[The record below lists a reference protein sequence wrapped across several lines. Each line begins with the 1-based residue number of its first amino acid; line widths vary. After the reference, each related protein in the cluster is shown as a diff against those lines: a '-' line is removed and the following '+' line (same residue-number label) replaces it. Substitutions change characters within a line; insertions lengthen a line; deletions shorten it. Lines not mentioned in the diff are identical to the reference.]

1 MQPLSPT
8 RMAKHVT
15 DRYLS
20 YLQSTFQFRDP
31 EFRASFERALKE
43 GSLSRGPFLE
53 ITPGFAEGAVM
64 PAMLASLLGNG
75 CDRGL
80 AQALGGERRLYA
92 HQDRAIRLAD
102 SGANVVVATGT
113 GSGKTEAFLIPI
125 LAHLYREHRA
135 GTLGPGVRA
144 LLLYPLN
151 ALANDQLR
159 RLNDISEKL
168 EQSGS
173 SFRFTFGRYVG
184 ETPERSNPR
193 SANQRTGELTSREE
207 MRETPP
213 HILITNYSMLEYLLL
228 RPRDSSLFDAG
239 RGATWTFLVLD
250 EAHQYRGSRGAEMAL
265 LVRRLKQR
273 LAEGGCQHALRCIAT
288 SATLAQGR
296 GDVPDIA
303 KFAAD
308 LFGEAFD
315 ADAVVL
321 AESAV
326 QQGASSG
333 QLSVRD
339 YDELG
344 KAISAEGQSNLDE
357 IAMVGRRLGVTTAP
371 ECDAQTALGRVLIRD
386 QRARRLMAA
395 ADGPVDLKK
404 LGAELFSDCEPG
416 ARLEHL
422 ATLVNLLA
430 QARDPATGAPLASAR
445 YHLLLRA
452 LDGVYLSYTPEKGVA
467 LERTSGEDQGEAF
480 EAGLCRECGQH
491 YLLGPRAVLR
501 DEYLSEPERDRSSE
515 RFGVRYLRPLDPG
528 DSEPDFTDSETG
540 LRSLCVECRRLGKDD
555 PGCGHSQ
562 SLTVVVEPMPTE
574 DERRDRISRCGRC
587 GYSGSDPVSEVVRGA
602 EGPNVVIATALFE
615 GLPRDR
621 RKILAFRDGRQEAA
635 FFAWYAEQ
643 THRQFVRR
651 ALLLEVVRRL
661 APQAGGQLSLD
672 DTAPHLRA
680 KLRDAGELDASVGEL
695 AALHEAWRGL
705 YRELLTD
712 QRRISLE
719 GVGLVR
725 WDLLWPPWH
734 ERALC
739 LLRERLALDEQG
751 VRDLAFLL
759 LDTLRARGAVELR
772 TPDGIALQWADLE
785 LRNPQASARVGNPR
799 TDRTVVSWDDPRTG
813 RAALLGRILEARGVS
828 RDSAQDEAV
837 KLLRAFWEALTT
849 DDRHARRTDEQLL
862 LSIGDA
868 KRLNP
873 NWWRIGMQD
882 DSMPIYECTTCGRL
896 HARNAAGICPRYQCP
911 GNLRSVA
918 TVEASEDHYRML
930 YERSL
935 RQTIRAE
942 EHTAQLAT
950 KRAQQVQ
957 RDFER
962 GSINLLSCSTTFEL
976 GVDLGDLDVVF
987 LRNVPP
993 EPFNYVQRVGRAGR
1007 RAGRPGFAVTY
1018 CRRAPHDLYH
1028 FNDPDWMLRGLTRP
1042 PSLSLLNEK
1051 IVRRHMVAVAIA
1063 AFLRNQ
1069 PDRFDNV
1076 AGLLGDVAAPSLAT
1090 DMAVFLRAN
1099 QARLAHHLALIVP
1112 RKLHDQLGL
1121 QDGSW
1126 IEQVAGKESRLAE
1139 AEAETKGDYTDLQQL
1154 EVDARDTRDYSTADW
1169 ARRRLNTVTEEN
1181 VLGYLSRK
1189 GVIPKYGF
1197 PVDVVEL
1204 DLQRHDR
1211 SREAAS
1217 VTLQRDLSLAIS
1229 EYAPT
1234 AEVVAAKQLWR
1245 SYGLKRVPDRAWPR
1259 RTYRYCS
1266 RHHAFVQWEAGQP
1279 ERELSCECAPSV
1291 SEYVEPRFG
1300 FITSVNQRVTEPR
1313 GSPQRLFATRP
1324 VFAGLDR
1331 NPPTS
1336 ISAHGILA
1344 ITPAHPGT
1352 MVTLC
1357 EGRLGHGFYLCEACG
1372 AGFQKR
1378 KRTHKTP
1385 FGRKCGGRLGRP
1397 VALGHEFLTDVTQ
1410 IDFLLPRPA
1419 DGAEPLWFAYSLAY
1433 ALAQGAAQTLDVPAT
1448 DLSSTV
1454 RRRPGADDYTI
1465 VLYDN
1470 VPGGAGLVERLSL
1483 PDFSVLTST
1492 LAAAQARVGGV
1503 CGCSANTSCYGC
1515 LRSFSNQFAHSRLRR
1530 GPVAD
1535 YLAEVFQRLEVQH

>member
-1 MQPLSPT
+1 MQSLNQT
-8 RMAKHVT
+8 LMAKHVT

-31 EFRASFERALKE
+31 EFRASFEQALKA
-43 GSLSRGPFLE
+43 GNLARGPFLE
-53 ITPGFAEGAVM
+53 ITPGFAEGAAV
-64 PAMLASLLGNG
+64 PEMLDGLLGG
-75 CDRGL
+75 QSDPGL
-80 AQALGGERRLYA
+80 AEALGGVRRLYA

-159 RLNDISEKL
+159 RLNDISEML

-184 ETPERSNPR
+184 ETPERSTPCA
-193 SANQRTGELTSREE
+193 ANQRPGEVTSREE
-207 MRETPP
+207 MRESPP
-213 HILITNYSMLEYLLL
+213 HILMTNYSMLEYLLL

-273 LAEGGCQHALRCIAT
+273 LVEGGCQRAPRCIAT

-296 GDVPDIA
+296 DDAPDIA

-308 LFGEAFD
+308 LFGEPFG
-315 ADAVVL
+315 ADDVVL
-321 AESAV
+321 AESAA
-326 QQGASSG
+326 QQGTVSG
-333 QLSVRD
+333 QLSVGD
-339 YDELG
+339 YDALRDAVGAAG
-344 KAISAEGQSNLDE
+344 KSRLDDIVAI
-357 IAMVGRRLGVTTAP
+357 GRRLGAAAAP
-371 ECDAQTALGRVLIRD
+371 ERDAQTALGRVLVRD
-386 QRARRLMAA
+386 QRARRLMDAD
-395 ADGPVDLKK
+395 DGPVDLNE
-404 LGAELFSDCEPG
+404 LGIELFGECEPNS
-416 ARLEHL
+416 RSEHL

-430 QARDPATGAPLASAR
+430 QARDPDTGAPLASAR

-452 LDGVYLSYTPEKGVA
+452 LDGVYLSYTPEKRVM
-467 LERTSGEDQGEAF
+467 LERTSGEDRDEAF

-491 YLLGPRAVLR
+491 YLLGPHTVLR
-501 DEYLSEPERDRSSE
+501 EGCLSEPERDRGSE

-528 DSEPDFTDSETG
+528 DPEPDLTDSGME
-540 LRSLCVECRRLGKDD
+540 LRSLCVECRCLGKDT
-555 PGCGHSQ
+555 PGCDHNQ
-562 SLTVVVEPMPTE
+562 TLKVVVEPPPKA

-587 GYSGSDPVSEVVRGA
+587 EYSGSDPVSEVVRGA
-602 EGPNVVIATALFE
+602 NAPNVVVATALFE
-615 GLPRDR
+615 GLPRKR

-643 THRQFVRR
+643 THKQFVRR

-661 APQAGGQLSLD
+661 APQAGGHLSLGD
-672 DTAPHLRA
+672 IAPHLRA
-680 KLRDAGELDASVGEL
+680 KLRDAGELEASVGEL
-695 AALHEAWRGL
+695 AALREAWLDL
-705 YRELLTD
+705 YKDLLTD

-719 GVGLVR
+719 GVGLTR
-725 WDLLWPPWH
+725 WDLVWPPWH
-734 ERALC
+734 ERALR
-739 LLRERLALDEQG
+739 LLRERLTLDEREA
-751 VRDLAFLL
+751 RDLAFLL

-772 TPDGIALQWADLE
+772 IPDGIAMQWTDLE

-799 TDRTVVSWDDPRTG
+799 TDRTVMSWDGPRTS
-813 RAALLGRILEARGVS
+813 RAVLLGRILKARGVS
-828 RDSAQDEAV
+828 PNRARDDAV
-837 KLLRAFWEALTT
+837 ELLRAFWEALTD
-849 DDRHARRTDEQLL
+849 DDRHAHQSDEQLL
-862 LSIGDA
+862 LSVGDA
-868 KRLNP
+868 RRLNP
-873 NWWRIGMQD
+873 NWWRIGVQD
-882 DSMPIYECTTCGRL
+882 ESMPLYECATCGGL
-896 HARNAAGICPRYQCP
+896 HARNAAGVCPRYQCP
-911 GNLRSVA
+911 GNLRSVG
-918 TVEASEDHYRML
+918 TVEASKDHYRML

-935 RQTIRAE
+935 RRTIRAE

-957 RDFER
+957 QDFEK
-962 GSINLLSCSTTFEL
+962 GGINLLSCSTTFEL

-1007 RAGRPGFAVTY
+1007 RAGRPGFAVTF
-1018 CRRAPHDLYH
+1018 CRRTPHDLYH
-1028 FNDPDWMLRGLTRP
+1028 FNEPDWMLRGLTRP

-1051 IVRRHMVAVAIA
+1051 IVRRHMAAVAIA
-1063 AFLRNQ
+1063 AFLRDQ
-1069 PDRFDNV
+1069 PDRFDTV
-1076 AGLLGDVAAPSLAT
+1076 AGLLGDVAAPILAA
-1090 DMAVFLRAN
+1090 DMTAFLRAN
-1099 QARLAHHLALIVP
+1099 NARLAQHLVRIVP
-1112 RKLHDQLGL
+1112 NELREELGL
-1121 QDGSW
+1121 NDGSW
-1126 IEQVAGKESRLAE
+1126 IEHVAGTDSRLAE
-1139 AEAETKGDYTDLQQL
+1139 AAAETRGDCTDLQQL
-1154 EVDARDTRDYSTADW
+1154 EADASRTRDYKTADW
-1169 ARRRLNTVTEEN
+1169 ASRRLNTITQEN

-1204 DLQRHDR
+1204 DLQRHDQG
-1211 SREAAS
+1211 REAAS

-1234 AEVVAAKQLWR
+1234 AEVVAAKRMWR

-1259 RTYRYCS
+1259 RTYRHCS
-1266 RHHAFVQWEAGQP
+1266 RHHAFVQWEAGQA
-1279 ERELSCECAPSV
+1279 ERELSCGCAASV

-1300 FITSVNQRVTEPR
+1300 FITSRNQRVTEPR

-1331 NPPTS
+1331 DPPDPK
-1336 ISAHGILA
+1336 SAPGVLNV
-1344 ITPAHPGT
+1344 TPAHPGT

-1357 EGRLGHGFYLCEACG
+1357 EGRLGRGFYLCEACG

-1378 KRTHKTP
+1378 HRTHKTP
-1385 FGRKCGGRLGRP
+1385 FGRECGGRLGRP

-1410 IDFLLPRPA
+1410 VDFLLRPA
-1419 DGAEPLWFAYSLAY
+1419 IGVAPLWFAFSLAY
-1433 ALAQGAAQTLDVPAT
+1433 ALAQGAAQTLDIPAT

-1470 VPGGAGLVERLSL
+1470 VPGGAGLVARLSAL
-1483 PDFSVLTST
+1483 PVLKQA
-1492 LAAAQARVGGV
+1492 LAAAQARVSGV

-1515 LRSFSNQFAHSRLRR
+1515 LRSFSNQFAHPRLQR

-1535 YLAEVFQRLEVQH
+1535 YLAAVIEQL